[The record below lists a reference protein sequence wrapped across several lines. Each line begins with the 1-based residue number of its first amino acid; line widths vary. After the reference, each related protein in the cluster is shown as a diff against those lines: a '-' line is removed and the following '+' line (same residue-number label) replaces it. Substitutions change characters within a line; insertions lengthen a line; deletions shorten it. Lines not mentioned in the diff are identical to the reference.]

1 MLRIS
6 SVNGMWYCGTGL
18 LFVYPL
24 FGIDRVNAREHRRWS
39 GSPLATR
46 MQSGTS
52 LADVV
57 ADAGAHFSAKEK
69 QPINWLSDH
78 LQPHLQYVAALALVL

>member
-1 MLRIS
+1 MVPPSEVTSANGDKVIEGDVKLSRKKPQ
-6 SVNGMWYCGTGL
+6 SV
-18 LFVYPL
+18 
-24 FGIDRVNAREHRRWS
+24 
-39 GSPLATR
+39 R
-46 MQSGTS
+46 MQSGAS